1 MASVHG
7 AGWVGGGVVESHD
20 TAAVLIGVLYKK
32 NFVLAGC
39 NFWWINLNQQKNEG
53 GEANAQGCSVCLL
66 ELTVSLAQ
74 TVIWERAV
82 KVS

>member
-39 NFWWINLNQQKNEG
+39 NFWWINLNQQKMR
-53 GEANAQGCSVCLL
+53 VVWR
-66 ELTVSLAQ
+66 TPK
-74 TVIWERAV
+74 V
-82 KVS
+82 KTEVVRYVY